1 MLCPANKDLCA
12 KDDHMME
19 SIIIIG
25 ASGAVGSAIVKL
37 LDTQKRYKLILAG
50 RRIAPLVQLQRSL
63 QSDSEVLQVDV
74 SHFNDPG
81 LLKGAAL
88 VILCVDIPDNSIPKA
103 CAAQGIK
110 YMDIS
115 ASQQVLGYLKETDEL
130 ARANN
135 VPMLFSVGLAPGL
148 TNLLAKSVMNK
159 LPDASALEIYVLLG
173 LGEAH
178 GDQAFQWTF
187 ENLHKTYH
195 LQKEGIDKSVK
206 SFTDPKG
213 TDLLGK
219 RKFYLFDFV
228 DQHILK
234 QEKGIHSVSTR
245 LAFDNR
251 FFTALVACLRMTG
264 LTRIYQNKRV
274 QSIMM
279 RLLKKIS
286 LGSDVYG
293 IKVIARNDAG
303 DTASA
308 FLHGHNE
315 GAITAAV
322 AATIVPFL
330 LASKSSG
337 LLHSHELIKDLPAFF
352 TLLKQDNSTLTFLL

>member
-1 MLCPANKDLCA
+1 MLCRVNKDLCS
-12 KDDHMME
+12 KDDQMME
-19 SIIIIG
+19 SIMIIG
-25 ASGAVGSAIVKL
+25 ASGAVGSAIVKH
-37 LDTQKRYKLILAG
+37 LDAQKKYKLILAG
-50 RRIAPLVQLQRSL
+50 RRLEPLVQLKRTL
-63 QSDSEVLQVDV
+63 QSASEVLQVDV
-74 SHFNDPG
+74 SNFKDPG

-88 VILCVDIPDNSIPKA
+88 VMLCVDIPDNKIPKA

-115 ASQQVLGYLKETDEL
+115 ASQQVLGYLEETGPL
-130 ARANN
+130 ASEHK

-159 LPDASALEIYVLLG
+159 LPDASVLEIYVLLG

-187 ENLHKTYH
+187 ENLHKTY
-195 LQKEGIDKSVK
+195 QIQSEGIDKPVK
-206 SFTDPKG
+206 SFTDPG
-213 TDLLGK
+213 VTDLLGM

-234 QEKGIHSVSTR
+234 QEKGMRSVSTR

-251 FFTALVACLRMTG
+251 FFTAVVACLRWAG
-264 LTRIYQNKRV
+264 LTRIYRNKRV

-293 IKVIARNDAG
+293 IKVIARNDTG
-303 DTASA
+303 KTAEA
-308 FLHGHNE
+308 FLQGHNE

-322 AATIVPFL
+322 AAAMVPFL
-330 LASKSSG
+330 LASKAAG

-352 TLLKQDNSTLTFLL
+352 TLLKQDNGTLTFRL

>member
-1 MLCPANKDLCA
+1 MLCPANKELCHKEDQM
-12 KDDHMME
+12 KD

-25 ASGAVGSAIVKL
+25 ASGAVGSAIVKH
-37 LDTQKRYKLILAG
+37 LDTSGKYKLILAG
-50 RRIAPLVQLQRSL
+50 RRTAPLTKLKKSLKADTQILQL
-63 QSDSEVLQVDV
+63 DIAE
-74 SHFNDPG
+74 FKDPG

-88 VILCVDIPDNSIPKA
+88 VIMCVDIPDSRIPEA
-103 CAAQGIK
+103 CARQGIK

-115 ASQQVLGYLKETDEL
+115 ASQQVLGYLEETDAL
-130 ARANN
+130 ARTNQ

-159 LPDASALEIYVLLG
+159 LPDTSALEIYVLLG

-195 LQKEGIDKSVK
+195 IQSGGIEKPVK
-206 SFTDPKG
+206 SFTDPG
-213 TDLLGK
+213 VTDLLGK

-234 QEKGIHSVSTR
+234 QIKGIHSVSTR

-251 FFTALVACLRMTG
+251 FFTALVACLRLAG
-264 LTRIYQNKRV
+264 LTRIYRNKRV
-274 QSIMM
+274 QKIMM

-293 IKVIARNDAG
+293 IKVIAHNDAG
-303 DTASA
+303 QTAEA
-308 FLHGHNE
+308 FLQGHNE

-322 AATIVPFL
+322 AAGMVPL
-330 LASKSSG
+330 LLESKASG
-337 LLHSHELIKDLPAFF
+337 LLHSHELIKELPAFF
-352 TLLKQDNSTLTFLL
+352 ASLNQGNSTLTFRL